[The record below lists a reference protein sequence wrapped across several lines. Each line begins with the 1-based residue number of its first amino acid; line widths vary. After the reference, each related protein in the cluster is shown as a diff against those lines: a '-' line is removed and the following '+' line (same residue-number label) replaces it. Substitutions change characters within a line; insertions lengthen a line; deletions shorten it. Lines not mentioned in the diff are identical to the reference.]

1 MLTFL
6 RPDRFTT
13 SKLSNPTLFEQASK
27 PRVTYCFLSKQCS
40 SPIYCS
46 LLENHWALSHVD
58 CSIVEP
64 NCALSRNLCLVASS
78 QRARVGLRA
87 HSVCRSLGQPR
98 SGALHD
104 RLQRDRCQPL
114 EQRVCERDGQWCIS
128 AYADTPPIFQLPE
141 FIFKSFN
148 GCLIKKTGIIGD
160 YERRKCCDVIR
171 ESDATIKIFECTHD
185 CLYD

>member
-1 MLTFL
+1 M
-6 RPDRFTT
+6 
-13 SKLSNPTLFEQASK
+13 
-27 PRVTYCFLSKQCS
+27 SKQCCS
-40 SPIYCS
+40 SIYCT

-58 CSIVEP
+58 CGIVEP

-78 QRARVGLRA
+78 HRARVGLRA

-98 SGALHD
+98 SGPLQG

-114 EQRVCERDGQWCIS
+114 KQRVRERADRGVS
-128 AYADTPPIFQLPE
+128 AHTPIHPIFQLPE
-141 FIFKSFN
+141 FIFKSFI
-148 GCLIKKTGIIGD
+148 GFLIKKTGIIGD

-185 CLYD
+185 RLYD